1 MPLSHTPD
9 LAQALRE
16 TNGRLRS
23 SLDRLLPDS
32 ASHAALPRPATPQQM
47 AELLSELRIAGQWLR
62 TVPAEKTPGVERELN
77 EYRKNVERLRELL
90 PSIHQ
95 TLLRERDRLEQESA
109 RVTAAREWVHR
120 SRQTL

>member
-9 LAQALRE
+9 LAQALHE
-16 TNGRLRS
+16 TNSRLRS
-23 SLDRLLPDS
+23 SLDHLPDS
-32 ASHAALPRPATPQQM
+32 ASPAALPRPATPQQM

-62 TVPAEKTPGVERELN
+62 TVPAEKTPRLEQELR

-90 PSIHQ
+90 PSIHGA
-95 TLLRERDRLEQESA
+95 LLRERARLEQERA
-109 RVTAAREWVHR
+109 RVRSAREWVDR

>member
-9 LAQALRE
+9 LAQALHE

-32 ASHAALPRPATPQQM
+32 GSPTALPRPATSQQM